1 MFLLPLFLAATLFA
15 GNANENTALT
25 NAPVTYVASSK
36 QGESEKTSDSELK
49 WSEIFGWNNTSTRA
63 MPLSAEQSVQEIL
76 SPYLARPVVP
86 HTITENEQ
94 ASGNWFGQR
103 DFLTEHGIN
112 FSLTYTSD
120 IAGNPVG
127 GIHPG
132 GCTYADVFAL
142 ASLLETEKLF
152 GWHGGYFTIS
162 VMELNGQNLSRQNV
176 GNLFWVQETYAVETI
191 HFNEFSYEQKF
202 LDERA
207 SLKFGRIIAGNEF
220 DISPLDFLYMNAAI
234 NGNPAALWVN
244 GNISSYFN
252 SVWGSRLKVELP
264 SSTVARLGAYQVTP
278 FTRNGLNWNFYPE
291 NGVMLLAQYGWT
303 PEFFKPPA
311 CADEQN
317 NKTVAPASANSS
329 CNNAISSI
337 NNSSPKGF
345 MGHYWMGGYYSTA
358 EYSQF
363 NSSIPAANSFGLY
376 WHADQVVYK
385 PNLNNNVGLI
395 LWSDYVFCPQENIS
409 ALPFEVNAG
418 AVYTGLIPGR
428 ENDFTTFGVIYG
440 NFSSNYANAQQQL
453 GNGYPTYELV
463 LESGYRINLTKF
475 SYIQPD
481 VQWIVNPG
489 GTGNI
494 PNALV
499 LGAEVGVVF

>member
-1 MFLLPLFLAATLFA
+1 MSKFYALTYSLFFAAALFA
-15 GNANENTALT
+15 GNANENTTLT
-25 NAPVTYVASSK
+25 NAPVAYVASSK
-36 QGESEKTSDSELK
+36 QGESELK
-49 WSEIFGWNNTSTRA
+49 WSEIFGWSNTSSGA
-63 MPLSAEQSVQEIL
+63 MPLSAEQPPQEIL
-76 SPYLARPVVP
+76 LPYLARPVVP
-86 HTITENEQ
+86 HTITENQ
-94 ASGNWFGQR
+94 KASGNWLGQR
-103 DFLTEHGIN
+103 DFLIEHGIN

-132 GCTYADVFAL
+132 GCTYADVFVL
-142 ASLLETEKLF
+142 ASLFETEKLF

-162 VMELNGQNLSRQNV
+162 VMELNGQNLSQQNV
-176 GNLFWVQETYAVETI
+176 GNLFWVQQTYAVETI
-191 HFNEFSYEQKF
+191 HFNVLSYEQKF
-202 LDERA
+202 LDDRA
-207 SLKFGRIIAGNEF
+207 SLQFGRIVAGNEF
-220 DISPLDFLYMNAAI
+220 DISPLAFLYMNTSI
-234 NGNPAALWVN
+234 NGNPGALWIN
-244 GNISSYFN
+244 GKMPSYFN

-264 SSTVARLGAYQVTP
+264 NSTVARIGAYQVTP
-278 FTRNGLNWNFYPE
+278 ATRNGLNWNFYPQ
-291 NGVMLLAQYGWT
+291 NGVMLLAQYGWN

-311 CADEQN
+311 CADE
-317 NKTVAPASANSS
+317 KTSKTTEPASVNSS
-329 CNNAISSI
+329 CNNALTSVG
-337 NNSSPKGF
+337 NSSPKGF
-345 MGHYWMGGYYSTA
+345 MGHYWMGGYHSTA

-385 PNLNNNVGLI
+385 PNPNNNVGLI
-395 LWSDYVFCPQENIS
+395 LWSDYVLCPQENIS

-418 AVYTGLIPGR
+418 AIYTGLIPGR

-475 SYIQPD
+475 SYVQPD
-481 VQWIVNPG
+481 VQWIINPRG
-489 GTGNI
+489 LGST

-499 LGAEVGVVF
+499 LGAEIGVVF